1 MNEKHSI
8 LIVDDNSDNIRVLG
22 TILRQNNY
30 RVLIS
35 QSGLQALKTLEVTM
49 VDLILLDIM
58 MPGLDGFETCS
69 RIKANPDWEII
80 PVIFLTA
87 KVEEAEVVKGLEMGA
102 VDYIT
107 KPFNAQVL
115 LARVKTHL
123 QLHQYHKLLLNQ
135 AYMDG
140 LTQIPNRLEFERVLQ
155 TEWNRAL
162 RLNNHLAVLMIDI
175 DYFKALNDSYGH
187 LKGDDVLKQVAHAI
201 HSEAK
206 RAGDFVAR
214 YGGEEF
220 VAILPNTELSAAS
233 VLAENMRQA
242 VESLNIDNKD
252 TKLGKITIS
261 LGVSA
266 LIPNVDLSAMQLVDK
281 ADRQL
286 FLAKNTGRN
295 KVCVGN

>member
-8 LIVDDNSDNIRVLG
+8 LIVDDNPDNIRVLG
-22 TILRQNNY
+22 TVLRQNNY

-35 QSGLQALKTLEVTM
+35 QSGLQALKTLEMTT

-107 KPFNAQVL
+107 KPFNSQVL

-140 LTQIPNRLEFERVLQ
+140 LTQIPNRLEFEKVLQ

-175 DYFKALNDSYGH
+175 DYFKVLNDSYGH
-187 LKGDDVLKQVAHAI
+187 LIGDEVLKQVAHAI

-206 RAGDFVAR
+206 RAGDLVAR

-220 VAILPNTELSAAS
+220 VAILPNTELSAAL

-242 VESLNIDNKD
+242 VESLNIDNKQ

-266 LIPNVDLSAMQLVDK
+266 LIPNVDLAAMQLVDK

-295 KVCVGN
+295 RVCVGN